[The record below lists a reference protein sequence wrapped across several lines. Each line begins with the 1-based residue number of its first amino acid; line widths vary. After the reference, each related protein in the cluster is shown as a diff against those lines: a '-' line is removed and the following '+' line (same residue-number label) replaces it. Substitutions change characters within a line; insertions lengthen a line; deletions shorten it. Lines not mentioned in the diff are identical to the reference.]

1 MLEVDSDVV
10 NTGIP
15 HEVAAMRV
23 PVVDGVT
30 VTSRG
35 SPEDRRWVEGDP
47 CGGDPAVPMWLLL
60 MMAMGSDPR
69 PPDVPVRFLY
79 PVNLPSR

>member
-30 VTSRG
+30 VTSRVTRG
-35 SPEDRRWVEGDP
+35 SALSRR
-47 CGGDPAVPMWLLL
+47 
-60 MMAMGSDPR
+60 
-69 PPDVPVRFLY
+69 
-79 PVNLPSR
+79 